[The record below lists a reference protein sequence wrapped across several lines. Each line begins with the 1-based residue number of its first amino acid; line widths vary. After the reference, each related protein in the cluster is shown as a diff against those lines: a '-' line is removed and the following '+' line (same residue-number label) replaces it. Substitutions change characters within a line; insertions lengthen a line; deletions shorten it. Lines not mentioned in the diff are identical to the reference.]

1 MTLSTFNLGVSLP
14 SNAILTF
21 TIPGNGTQ
29 TDPVTGNVSPNTL
42 DVEVNASLTELGDK
56 STEEEQIGLDSRF
69 RKMRGYVLGNPPSG
83 IILKG
88 RIPCKIGTEE
98 GIFHFTERI
107 SPFRSEIIK
116 QVGIPV
122 QGSFQTEG
130 GGS

>member
-1 MTLSTFNLGVSLP
+1 MTLSTFDLGVRLP

-29 TDPVTGNVSPNTL
+29 IDPATGNVLPNTV

-69 RKMRGYVLGNPPSG
+69 RRMRGYLLGNVPSG
-83 IILKG
+83 IILNG

-98 GIFHFTERI
+98 GIFHFTQRI
-107 SPFRSEIIK
+107 SPFRDEIIK
-116 QVGIPV
+116 QLGIPI

-130 GGS
+130 GGN